1 MLPKYPQ
8 RFAIMKCCF
17 VKNEI
22 AAAGARSPLLAFT
35 KMVSCLSELNSAQI
49 FVAFLHSLL
58 LSGQVLDN
66 RLSDFEIR
74 LRVVGCCQELKLGH
88 HEPVIGSDNV
98 K

>member
-22 AAAGARSPLLAFT
+22 AAGVRSPLLAFT

-49 FVAFLHSLL
+49 LVARIASLL
-58 LSGQVLDN
+58 LSFFLDDRSCALN
-66 RLSDFEIR
+66 RLRNIV
-74 LRVVGCCQELKLGH
+74 L
-88 HEPVIGSDNV
+88 
-98 K
+98 